1 MKPISFF
8 MSLLI
13 MTAMSM
19 LWSCEEDSLTQADCE
34 RITDPA
40 KCNATRESSTRT
52 CHWQGGRMNYV
63 HCGDPCDAD
72 IPFEGCF
79 LSDSTIEE
87 QVGCM
92 YYRQIGEDY
101 YQVFKANSWF
111 GNLTGWKYGSPE
123 CVQCSWD
130 RLPDSK

>member
-87 QVGCM
+87 QLGFVYHREVG
-92 YYRQIGEDY
+92 ENY
-101 YQVFKANSWF
+101 YQVFYVNSWF
-111 GNLTGWKYGSPE
+111 GNLTGWKNGAPE
-123 CVQCSWD
+123 CVPCETV
-130 RLPDSK
+130 RP